1 MRRTHAVQSV
11 LVLGR
16 WQSSRCLVATA
27 GATDRHRRCHK
38 ATAARRARRRSS
50 GPTDARCSSRTR
62 ATLPT
67 RRTWS
72 RSVGVPGTI
81 TVKSGQKLTL
91 VDGDNFGD
99 PHVLVIS
106 PKKDLPKGD
115 TAAFKNPV
123 VRVVAPEVLN
133 DPSNPDKGFKALSA
147 NRGKP
152 GLNTIG
158 DALVL
163 THKGAK
169 DLGDRVGQ
177 ARHHAVFLLRGPLL
191 DAGQD
196 HRQVALTA
204 DARLGHGPGR
214 ASRLVDQHAHG
225 GERGVCCAVQPGPRR
240 RQLA

>member
-11 LVLGR
+11 LVLGA
-16 WQSSRCLVATA
+16 VAIFAVAVATTGATGKATA
-27 GATDRHRRCHK
+27 GGHK
-38 ATAARRARRRSS
+38 ATAVAASK
-50 GPTDARCSSRTR
+50 AAVIRTNGR
-62 ATLPT
+62 EVFKPNPSNPPNKEDVVTLG
-67 RRTWS
+67 WS
-72 RSVGVPGTI
+72 PGTI

-169 DLGDRVGQ
+169 ISAIVS
-177 ARHHAVFLLRGPLL
+177 AK
-191 DAGQD
+191 
-196 HRQVALTA
+196 
-204 DARLGHGPGR
+204 PGTT
-214 ASRLVDQHAHG
+214 LYFF
-225 GERGVCCAVQPGPRR
+225 CAVHFWMQGKIIVK
-240 RQLA
+240 

>member
-11 LVLGR
+11 LVLGAVAIFAVA
-16 WQSSRCLVATA
+16 VATA
-27 GATDRHRRCHK
+27 GATGKATGGGHK
-38 ATAARRARRRSS
+38 ATAVAASK
-50 GPTDARCSSRTR
+50 AAVIRTAGR
-62 ATLPT
+62 EVFKPNPSNPPNKEDVVTLG
-67 RRTWS
+67 WS
-72 RSVGVPGTI
+72 PGTI

-106 PKKDLPKGD
+106 PKKDLPKAD
-115 TAAFKNPV
+115 TAPFKNPV

-169 DLGDRVGQ
+169 ISAIVS
-177 ARHHAVFLLRGPLL
+177 AK
-191 DAGQD
+191 
-196 HRQVALTA
+196 
-204 DARLGHGPGR
+204 PGTT
-214 ASRLVDQHAHG
+214 LYFF
-225 GERGVCCAVQPGPRR
+225 CAVHFWMQGKIIVK
-240 RQLA
+240 